1 MKLKPIY
8 LILLFLVAS
17 CAKKTN
23 YLLSKNLYEQSL
35 LESKNKNFN
44 RALQLVNEAI
54 AKYKN
59 PQAEAQKAILLY
71 QLGKYNES
79 MALFKTLIKDA
90 KISPTIKT
98 DIQNNYACTLLN
110 LNKVSEA
117 KEIWL
122 NLTTQTNYLSPEV
135 AWYNIGL
142 LELLESKKLIDPKKA
157 LIEAENAF
165 INALKISKEYIDA
178 QFYLAITQIMLDKK
192 EAARKNLIE
201 LITSTPEHTSAQAVL
216 NSLDAE
222 TTINWS

>member
-35 LESKNKNFN
+35 LEYKNKNYN

-54 AKYKN
+54 AKYKS

-110 LNKVSEA
+110 LNKASEA